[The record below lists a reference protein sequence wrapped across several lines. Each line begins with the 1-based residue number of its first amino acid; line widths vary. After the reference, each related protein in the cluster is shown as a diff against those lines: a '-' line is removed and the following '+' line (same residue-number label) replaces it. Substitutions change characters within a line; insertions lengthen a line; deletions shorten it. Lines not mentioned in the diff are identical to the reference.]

1 MKVNRAAVK
10 IAMANAC
17 MNLEGLA
24 KKAGMPASSVKN
36 VIYGRSVSPRSIGQ
50 VCKAL
55 GVPVE
60 SLLEDSG
67 KGC

>member
-1 MKVNRAAVK
+1 MKANRAAVK

-24 KKAGMPASSVKN
+24 KAGMPASSVKN